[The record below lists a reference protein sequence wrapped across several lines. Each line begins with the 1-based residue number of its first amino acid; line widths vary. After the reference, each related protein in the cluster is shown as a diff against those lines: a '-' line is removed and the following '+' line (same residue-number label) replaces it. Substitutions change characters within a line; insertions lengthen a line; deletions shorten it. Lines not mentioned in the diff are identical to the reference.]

1 MIANYFIL
9 RIKHFNFSENL
20 SIDYLS
26 KKNPV
31 KASFTEQPET

>member
-1 MIANYFIL
+1 MLANYFVP

-31 KASFTEQPET
+31 KTSFTEQPGT